1 MIPEFFLLSLGISY
15 LIGKEIK
22 SLWECFNFKKAIEN
36 KNNKQIWD
44 GLVFLEENLEADSY
58 LLSSHNKKKVLYC
71 SLRKENI
78 FPIIDQKTEPFYQG
92 LNYVQN
98 LSIFIKDK
106 K

>member
-1 MIPEFFLLSLGISY
+1 MIPEFFLLSLGISF
-15 LIGKEIK
+15 LVGKEIK
-22 SLWECFNFKKAIEN
+22 TIWEYFRFKEAIEN
-36 KNNKQIWD
+36 KDSKQSWD
-44 GLVFLEENLEADSY
+44 GLVLLEGNLEADSY
-58 LLSSHNKKKVLYC
+58 LFSSLNKQKVLYC

-78 FPIIDQKTEPFYQG
+78 FPIAGQKTEPFYQG